1 MKKILIVDDSPM
13 VLNIIETALSLEDYE
28 IVRASNADEALK
40 KVELEK
46 FDFGIFDVNMPGKTG
61 IELIPLVLNHPNG
74 KDMKIVILTTES
86 SAEIRKKGED
96 AGASAW
102 MVKPFK
108 NAEMVELLKQ
118 LGED

>member
-13 VLNIIETALSLEDYE
+13 VLNIIETALSLEDYDV
-28 IVRASNADEALK
+28 VRATNADEALK
-40 KVELEK
+40 KIEESK

-61 IELIPLVLNHPNG
+61 IELVPLVLNHPNG
-74 KDMKIVILTTES
+74 KSMKIVILTTES

-118 LGED
+118 LGE